1 MPNRADRCEDVKGV
15 ADRRPAELA
24 LSATPSGPPTATTRQ
39 MDMDHESD
47 SSTDRRS
54 RYATSATA
62 EAASGSADG
71 LSAGPA
77 PSAAANRRPPT
88 TVRPSRNGDTQRSRR
103 ALSADGGLPL
113 HAYAR
118 VLDVGG
124 PSASSCATKENS
136 SAATVL
142 AVQQP
147 RAETD
152 ASATVPEQ
160 TKSLAPVA
168 SMDAAHTPEAER
180 QLAFLMGLIPGTKP
194 AAETMEVEKHSRKRP
209 ADASAATTCKR
220 SATSSNSSAPTL
232 RTQRKASRKGNKTL
246 PPTADD
252 EGFTQPS
259 RKHTARAVVLAQQSA
274 INTGN
279 RYSGLSNDAGEP
291 MESQQQR
298 KSPPPPPVVI
308 KWTGGFKEFRE
319 KIKAAPAKSTEQRP
333 ADAAVERGRGNQSE
347 PAPEAVVAHGRGP
360 PREQPAT
367 ARGGRRRGRRRERP
381 ARETPAPQPAVRD
394 QAAAPPPGT
403 DRTSAASVAEELR
416 VLSFK
421 MSKRYDLENT
431 KNLEEVH
438 RLLLDDE
445 VSIDDDDDDDDL
457 AETDSE
463 TEDILE
469 TRSVGSDTDHEF
481 DEEENNEAQETDE
494 HYYFGQ

>member
-1 MPNRADRCEDVKGV
+1 MRNINRKYYAGITKWLEAAEMPNRADRCEDVKGV

-136 SAATVL
+136 SAATVR
-142 AVQQP
+142 AVQQT

-152 ASATVPEQ
+152 ALATVPEQ

-194 AAETMEVEKHSRKRP
+194 AAETMEVENHSRKRP

-246 PPTADD
+246 PPAADD

-259 RKHTARAVVLAQQSA
+259 RKHTARAVVLPQQSA

-319 KIKAAPAKSTEQRP
+319 KIKALINVTEDDLERYLSVLDETDLPQEKNRSNRDRENGNSSSHKFGNRDNNNNSNFGSNGNGKPDQYTEQNRKNGNVQTP
-333 ADAAVERGRGNQSE
+333 YIKKKERGR
-347 PAPEAVVAHGRGP
+347 
-360 PREQPAT
+360 
-367 ARGGRRRGRRRERP
+367 ERS
-381 ARETPAPQPAVRD
+381 THIQ
-394 QAAAPPPGT
+394 Q
-403 DRTSAASVAEELR
+403 
-416 VLSFK
+416 
-421 MSKRYDLENT
+421 
-431 KNLEEVH
+431 
-438 RLLLDDE
+438 
-445 VSIDDDDDDDDL
+445 
-457 AETDSE
+457 
-463 TEDILE
+463 
-469 TRSVGSDTDHEF
+469 
-481 DEEENNEAQETDE
+481 Q
-494 HYYFGQ
+494 Q

>member
-124 PSASSCATKENS
+124 PSPSSCATKENS
-136 SAATVL
+136 SAATVR
-142 AVQQP
+142 AVQQT

-152 ASATVPEQ
+152 ALATVPEQ

-194 AAETMEVEKHSRKRP
+194 AAETMEVENHSRKRP

-246 PPTADD
+246 PPAADD

-403 DRTSAASVAEELR
+403 DRTSTASVAEEVR
-416 VLSFK
+416 AMREDFK
-421 MSKRYDLENT
+421 LFLTQLPQMIALHDAAGVQMLERRFRALAIPFYELTRTSENPLVRGLGNQPHWRPAT
-431 KNLEEVH
+431 
-438 RLLLDDE
+438 RWPDLLLE
-445 VSIDDDDDDDDL
+445 
-457 AETDSE
+457 
-463 TEDILE
+463 
-469 TRSVGSDTDHEF
+469 
-481 DEEENNEAQETDE
+481 
-494 HYYFGQ
+494 